1 MAINVQLNNALID
14 QARQGEFG
22 TNAFSLQTITAADIA
37 AAPPSSV
44 GPLYGLLGGF
54 GPQPGKAAVISG
66 FYISC
71 TEDARFYVRVGVGT
85 GPLANANIAEYSMTF
100 VLQKGVHYIKSEVT
114 LRNGQSVI
122 PYITGYPAGATTALV
137 AFAGDVKYI
146 TDDFNYAARNT
157 ICWVGTSITNGTG
170 PTSTAYMYH
179 TLFKEELRRRGKSV
193 RNELYGMSGS
203 NTATHYT
210 KFMKGDYDMTMQG
223 KAPNVLIIELAVNDA
238 SSPPSGTLYQ
248 DRLSAYAT
256 RFLANPENKRIPVL
270 ILGGTPLENT
280 ANWNNLITLDNAAE
294 AMVAELQ
301 ETYPGR
307 VFWVK
312 LRDSYTRTNA
322 AKYATSDTAG
332 SRIHPNDSGQ
342 ADIGATLIAWLDT
355 EEGQTFFNSIP

>member
-22 TNAFSLQTITAADIA
+22 TNAFSLQTITATDIA
-37 AAPPSSV
+37 GGAPSSF
-44 GPLYGLLGGF
+44 GPLYTLTGGF
-54 GPQPGKAAVISG
+54 GPQPGKAAVLEG
-66 FYISC
+66 FYITC
-71 TEDARFYVRVGVGT
+71 TEDAKFYIRIGVGVSQ
-85 GPLANANIAEYSMTF
+85 LAGANIPEYSTA
-100 VLQKGVHYIKSEVT
+100 LLLPKGKHFIEYKVT
-114 LRNGQSVI
+114 LRNGQAVI
-122 PYITGYPAGATTALV
+122 PYIVGYTSGATTGQV
-137 AFAGDVKYI
+137 GFTSVVKFI

-210 KFMKGDYDMTMQG
+210 RFMKGDYDVTMQG
-223 KAPNVLIIELAVNDA
+223 KPPNALIIELAVNDA
-238 SSPPSGTLYQ
+238 TAPPAGTLYQ
-248 DRLSAYAT
+248 DRLRAYAT
-256 RFLANPENKRIPVL
+256 RFLTNPENKRIPVI

-280 ANWNNLITLDNAAE
+280 TNWNNLIALDNAAE
-294 AMVAELQ
+294 AMVADLQ
-301 ETYPGR
+301 QTYPGR
-307 VFWVK
+307 VFWIR

-322 AKYATSDTAG
+322 AKYSTSDTPG

-342 ADIGATLIAWLDT
+342 ADIGAVLIAWLDT
-355 EEGQTFFNSIP
+355 EDGQMFLNTIR